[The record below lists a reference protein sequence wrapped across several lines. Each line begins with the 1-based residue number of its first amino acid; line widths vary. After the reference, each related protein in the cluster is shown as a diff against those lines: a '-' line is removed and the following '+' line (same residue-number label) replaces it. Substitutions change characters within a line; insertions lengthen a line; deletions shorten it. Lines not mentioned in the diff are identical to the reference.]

1 MELLRR
7 QHWIFDLDGT
17 LTEPVHDFD
26 RLRAELGLPAGIGT
40 LEGLQQVPEPR
51 RSELAERL
59 NEIGWEYALL
69 SKLQVGARAFLE
81 GLRDRGCRLGVVTR
95 NNRRNLDESLRLIE
109 CEDLFP
115 PEVRRSRDDPP
126 AKPAPDALLDLL
138 TNWQAAASDAVM
150 VGDAIYDLQA
160 GRAAGAATLYL
171 DPSDGQGPHGAWADA
186 RFSSWVE
193 LSERLRSAMH
203 PR

>member
-1 MELLRR
+1 VELLQRR
-7 QHWIFDLDGT
+7 HWIFDLDGT

-26 RLRAELGLPAGIGT
+26 RLRAELGLPAGVGT

-69 SKLQVGARAFLE
+69 SKLQAGAREFLDA
-81 GLRDRGCRLGVVTR
+81 LVARGCRLGVVTR

-115 PEVRRSRDDPP
+115 AEVRLSRDDPP
-126 AKPAPDALLDLL
+126 AKPAPDPLLRLL
-138 TNWQAAASDAVM
+138 RDWQASAEDAVM
-150 VGDAIYDLQA
+150 VGDAIYDLKA
-160 GRAAGAATLYL
+160 GRAAGTATLYL
-171 DPSDGQGPHGAWADA
+171 DPSGGEGPHGDWADA
-186 RFSSWVE
+186 RFASWLE
-193 LSERLRSAMH
+193 LLPRLAD
-203 PR
+203 